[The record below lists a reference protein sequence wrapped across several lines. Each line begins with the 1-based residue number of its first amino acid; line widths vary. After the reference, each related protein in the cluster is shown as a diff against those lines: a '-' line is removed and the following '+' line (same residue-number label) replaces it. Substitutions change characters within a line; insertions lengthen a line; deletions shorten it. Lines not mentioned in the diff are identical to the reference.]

1 MAEFREMLK
10 ICLVQTNCSPDYWR
24 LDVRHRAVYAEQL
37 WSYVRSCVAALRLM
51 PDRIDVVL
59 LPELSLP
66 RARVRDLE
74 RFAKELGVIIIV
86 GLDYLIRED
95 TKRAVN
101 EALVLVPDNWRTKGY
116 GRFCQPIRVGKVSPA
131 PKEQEA
137 LEARGLEFFADPVY
151 SLFDGVDIGRFGV
164 TICYD
169 LMDLERATL
178 YAGRIQHL
186 FVLAYNQDT
195 QSFFHITEALSRV
208 MFCNVVICNT
218 GFYGGSLAVAPFY
231 QPWRRTIYKHEG
243 AKLATSQVI
252 SLPVGDLIEAQKGDR
267 KKIPPKDD
275 QYLFKNVPPQ
285 LQGRFEGI
293 LRAYKI

>member
-1 MAEFREMLK
+1 MADLRETLK
-10 ICLVQTNCSPDYWR
+10 ICLVQTNCSPDFWR
-24 LDVRHRAVYAEQL
+24 FDVTQRAVYAEQL
-37 WSYVRSCVAALRLM
+37 WSYVRSCVAGLKLM

-101 EALVLVPDNWRTKGY
+101 EALVLVPDNWRKKGY
-116 GRFCQPIRVGKVSPA
+116 GRFCQQIRVGKMSAA
-131 PKEQEA
+131 PKEREA
-137 LEARGLEFFADPVY
+137 LEARGLEFFVDPVY

-164 TICYD
+164 AICYD

-186 FVLAYNQDT
+186 FVLAYNKDT

-208 MFCNVVICNT
+208 MFCNVVICNA

-252 SLPVGDLIEAQKGDR
+252 SLPVADLVKAQQGDR
-267 KKIPPKDD
+267 KKIPSRDD

-285 LQGRFEGI
+285 LQARFERI
-293 LRAYKI
+293 LKEYKI